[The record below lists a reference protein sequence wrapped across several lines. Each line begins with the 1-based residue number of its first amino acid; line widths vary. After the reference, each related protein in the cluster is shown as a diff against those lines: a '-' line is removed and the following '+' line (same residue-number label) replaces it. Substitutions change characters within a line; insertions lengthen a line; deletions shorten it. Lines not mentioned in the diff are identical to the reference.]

1 MMMKKNIMS
10 FLEQLEKHNDREWFA
25 ENRSLY
31 DEARK
36 EFEIFID
43 QLIPAISKF
52 DSSVNFMT
60 AKECIFRIFRD
71 VRFSNDKSPYKTNF
85 GAFIAKGGRKNH
97 GPGYYFHIQPGECFL
112 SGGVWM
118 PAPDVMKKIRK
129 EIYYNVKEFKGIL
142 NERNFKKFFTGIDDW
157 DRQKLPPRE
166 FPKDFP
172 DIELLKNRSFTI
184 SHAIDLKILH
194 SEGLFDYTIKVYKA
208 MLPYNSFLS
217 RAIEG

>member
-1 MMMKKNIMS
+1 MKKNIIS

-25 ENRSLY
+25 KNRSLY

-36 EFEIFID
+36 EFETFID
-43 QLIPAISKF
+43 LLIPAISKF
-52 DSSVNFMT
+52 DSSVRFMS

-97 GPGYYFHIQPGECFL
+97 GPGYYFHMQPDECFL
-112 SGGVWM
+112 SGGIWM
-118 PAPDVMKKIRK
+118 PAPDVMKKIRN

-142 NERNFKKFFTGIDDW
+142 NDRNFKRLFSGIDEW

-184 SHAIDLKILH
+184 SHSLDQKILH
-194 SEGLFDYTIKVYKA
+194 SDKLFDYSIKVYKA
-208 MLPYNSFLS
+208 MLPYNTFLS

>member
-1 MMMKKNIMS
+1 MKKNVIS
-10 FLEQLEKHNDREWFA
+10 FLEQLEKNNDREWFA
-25 ENRSLY
+25 RNRPLY
-31 DEARK
+31 DEAKK
-36 EFEIFID
+36 EFELFID
-43 QLIPAISKF
+43 QLIPAIAKF
-52 DSSVNFMT
+52 DPSVKFMT

-97 GPGYYFHIQPGECFL
+97 GPGYYFHMQPGECFL

-118 PAPDVMKKIRK
+118 PSPDVMKKIRQ

-142 NERNFKKFFTGIDDW
+142 NDRNFRKYFSGIDDW
-157 DRQKLPPRE
+157 DRQKLAPRE

-172 DIELLKNRSFTI
+172 DIDLLKNRSFTI
-184 SHAIDLKILH
+184 SHSLALKIIH
-194 SEGLFDYTIKVYKA
+194 SDDLFDYTIRVYKA
-208 MLPYNSFLS
+208 MLPYNVFLA